1 MLRFPISSIG
11 KHRTEEQ
18 GSGLQPGGRR
28 FFRWMERILMA
39 SGLALVL
46 FYGAARVESWFASRQ
61 ALEAFTQAETAVGSP
76 AENLAD
82 KADDALSFPEQLEP
96 PEVDFTLWG
105 EQRIEAY
112 QRAIEKQSAVPLAVL
127 RIPKLSLEVP
137 LLDGTDDLTLN
148 HAVGRIAGTARPGEP
163 GNIGIAGHR
172 DGFFRGLKDVRDGD
186 TIELK
191 TLRGTTTYI
200 VDQIEI
206 VTPHQVEVLRPTS
219 VPSLTLVTCYPFYF
233 LGSAPQRYVVKASL
247 SPEKNGDSENLSAP
261 AMKEIQTRRTQMN
274 LFKKA
279 GFMRK
284 GAGVIVLAALALGT
298 AAAQDSTVTTVAH
311 GQPEFNTQVK
321 NAEIVY
327 VEGNDLVL
335 KLENGRVEHL
345 IVPDSDKFVIDSKEV
360 GVRELVPGTKLTQT
374 VTTMTTPRFVNSVRT
389 IEGKVWHVNSPTSL
403 ILNLPDNTN
412 QTFKVPDHA
421 TFTINGEQK
430 TVFDLRKGMKIKAT
444 IVSDE
449 EKSVVEQAK
458 FAYGKA
464 PQIATPQEVGVLLF
478 VTPREP
484 QATLASVEEPAELLP
499 ATGSSLPFI
508 ALLGTFAI
516 AVSVG
521 LGFAR
526 RRGFSL

>member
-1 MLRFPISSIG
+1 MLKFIKSSIG
-11 KHRTEEQ
+11 KRRSEEH
-18 GSGLQPGGRR
+18 GRQPGGRKL
-28 FFRWMERILMA
+28 FRWAERVLMA
-39 SGLALVL
+39 SGLALV
-46 FYGAARVESWFASRQ
+46 FFCGAARVESRFASRR
-61 ALEAFTQAETAVGSP
+61 ALEAFTQAETTVVSRT
-76 AENLAD
+76 ENLAG
-82 KADDALSFPEQLEP
+82 KADDTLPFPEQLES
-96 PEVDFTLWG
+96 PEVDFTLWD

-186 TIELK
+186 TIELQ

-233 LGSAPQRYVVKASL
+233 FGSAPQRYVVKASL
-247 SPEKNGDSENLSAP
+247 SPEKNGDPENLSAP
-261 AMKEIQTRRTQMN
+261 AMNEQTRRKQMN

-279 GFMRK
+279 SFMRK
-284 GAGVIVLAALALGT
+284 GAGVIVFAALALGT

-311 GQPEFNTQVK
+311 GQAEFSTQVK

-345 IVPDSDKFVIDSKEV
+345 IVPDSDKFVIDGKEV

-389 IEGKVWHVNSPTSL
+389 IEGKVWHVNPPTSL

-412 QTFKVPDHA
+412 PTFKVPDHA

-449 EKSVVEQAK
+449 EQSVVEQAK
-458 FAYGKA
+458 LAYGKA
-464 PQIATPQEVGVLLF
+464 PQVATPQEVGVLLF
-478 VTPREP
+478 VTPRQP

-508 ALLGTFAI
+508 ALIGTFAI

-526 RRGFSL
+526 RQGYAL